1 MKYYSNLIYNCNKTH
16 DAKKELDD
24 LAPNDDLETDNEY
37 LDLLDEVLSKH
48 NRLHNVALTGPYGS
62 GKSSIIASYLKRH
75 PNVEKLSLNISLAA
89 FSSKQ
94 DPDDVDTS
102 LTEEEIQRGILKQI
116 FYKVKPSEIPLS
128 RYRKLHNPSIGKILS
143 VFIVLAI
150 SLIISTYV
158 FDYELF
164 SKNVSLF
171 GKALKR
177 VHAFGALYYIILIIT
192 IAVFLMLLCV
202 FVKATAHISSRLS
215 LSKINVG
222 KVAEVDRQ
230 TSESFFDKNMDE
242 LAYFFEATNYQFVF
256 FEDLDRWGNIE
267 IFSHLRELN
276 SLLNRDDA
284 IKEPIVFVYA
294 IGDDVFQN
302 EEERTKFF
310 DYIIPVIPIMNATNA
325 GEILLDKV
333 KHSKLESKITQD
345 FIFDVSPY
353 IPNIRVLV
361 NIWNEFEVYEPIII
375 KKQGLDLYEE
385 KLLALIIFKNLY
397 PKEFAELELEQG
409 IVKDVFNGKE
419 AYLQTIKKDLQKQIS
434 NLENKIGSTK
444 NEVLKSYKELMTAF
458 LLEVTDYRG
467 IATCFYHRHNSPN
480 IYVEDILSGKQDLR
494 NLKEKGITK
503 IEYISFSGN
512 RNYETDCNIDKLYDK
527 YESRV
532 EFATSTKESQ
542 VRELQSQ
549 LRKLKQRLSKLDL
562 ATVAELI
569 EDQRLDDYLSDEVKK
584 NELLVFLLRRGY
596 IDEQYASYINYFKGN
611 SISKEDQNFIL
622 SVKNRK
628 KLPQSYKLTK
638 VANVVGRLR
647 VAEFGQKEIYN
658 NDLIDYLLLDCSDQN
673 KKLTTFIEQLKDET
687 EDNWSF
693 ISNYLSRRSK
703 ERKIV
708 RRFVEKLAH
717 AWPNMFN
724 YIENRL
730 DLSPEMVDY
739 YLELIFKFAAVPDID
754 AMDASK
760 SISKYLS
767 YTENSLQR
775 FKDIRVSR
783 MTEILDNALS
793 VKFSKEDLSD
803 IPKSMIN
810 HITAKRYYKINK
822 KMLDEILGRLNP
834 DLQKSFNKHA
844 YTNLLK
850 LDRDD
855 NLQMQILEYIYEKD
869 NLSIFMDEV
878 VLADDNIS
886 ESIEAIRDLLDRLK
900 ENEDY
905 QDRLLQHEEF
915 VGGSLLEF
923 TLDEPDQHIWNL
935 VLKNSRVKATWSTVG
950 EYWSSFKFSP
960 ELLQFIQRNTDSII
974 ASDQSVYTQDQ
985 DSVYPQDFVNDLFTN
1000 ATWDDN
1006 TFSNLATC
1014 FKGWRFSGSIS
1025 DIPEQNLKVL
1035 IDQDFF
1041 EFTQEYYDQVKSVSD
1056 ELATTY
1062 ILKHQLEALDKLDNS
1077 ETNELA
1083 ANLLASPFVSSE
1095 LINEIV
1101 KNNLPEQ
1108 VIDQDVA
1115 INLTNKNFDIDESYF
1130 FAIWKYLSNDK
1141 RISWMLDNVAL
1152 LDRNG
1157 FYRCFSELTGVYH
1170 NFFEKYDS
1178 SKEVKLENN
1187 KENETLAERL
1197 CSVGYATSFRVKSDG
1212 KLAVKLKKLS

>member
-256 FEDLDRWGNIE
+256 FEDLDRWGNVE

-409 IVKDVFNGKE
+409 IVKDAFNGKGS
-419 AYLQTIKKDLQKQIS
+419 YLQAIKRNLQKQIS
-434 NLENKIGSTK
+434 NLKNEIESTK
-444 NEVLKSYKELMTAF
+444 TEVLQSYKELMTAF
-458 LLEVTDYRG
+458 LLEATNYQGVT
-467 IATCFYHRHNSPN
+467 TSLYHGYGYSRQEFRA
-480 IYVEDILSGKQDLR
+480 EDILNEKQTLR
-494 NLKEKGITK
+494 DLKEKGINSVN
-503 IEYISFSGN
+503 YISFSDN
-512 RNYETDCNIDKLYDK
+512 REHSTDCNIDKLYDK

-532 EFATSTKESQ
+532 EFATSTKESK
-542 VRELQSQ
+542 VKDLQSQ
-549 LRKLKQRLSKLDL
+549 LQNLKQRMTELDL
-562 ATVAELI
+562 VTLAELI
-569 EDQRLDDYLSDEVKK
+569 ENYPLDDYLPDEVKE
-584 NELLVFLLRRGY
+584 NDLLVFLLRRGY

-611 SISKEDQNFIL
+611 SISREDQNFIL
-622 SVKNRK
+622 AVKNRK
-628 KLPQSYKLTK
+628 RLPQSYKLTK
-638 VANVVGRLR
+638 VANVADRLR
-647 VAEFGQKEIYN
+647 VIDFSQKEIYN
-658 NDLIDYLLLDCSDQN
+658 NDLMDYMLREYSSTDQ
-673 KKLTTFIEQLKDET
+673 KLEAFIKQLTNET
-687 EDNWSF
+687 EDSWLF
-693 ISNYLSRRSK
+693 VSNYLALETDQAKKNRCKFIRILS
-703 ERKIV
+703 
-708 RRFVEKLAH
+708 H
-717 AWPNMFN
+717 AWHNMFN
-724 YIENRL
+724 YIQDRI
-730 DLSPEMVDY
+730 DLSPETVDC
-739 YLELIFKFAAVPDID
+739 YLELIFKFADTSDIKE
-754 AMDASK
+754 MDTSK

-775 FKDIRVSR
+775 FEDIRVSR

-803 IPKSMIN
+803 VPKSMIN

-850 LDRDD
+850 LDLDD

-915 VGGSLLEF
+915 VGVSLSEF

-960 ELLQFIQRNTDSII
+960 ELLQFIQNNIDSII
-974 ASDQSVYTQDQ
+974 ASDRLVCT
-985 DSVYPQDFVNDLFTN
+985 QDFVDDLFIN
-1000 ATWDDN
+1000 ATWDND
-1006 TFSNLATC
+1006 TFSSLAPC
-1014 FKGWRFSGSIS
+1014 FKGLKFSGTIS
-1025 DIPEQNLKVL
+1025 DIPEQNLRVL

-1041 EFTQEYYDQVKSVSD
+1041 KFTQEYYDQVKSVSD
-1056 ELATTY
+1056 ELATAY
-1062 ILKHQLEALDKLDNS
+1062 ILKHQLEALDKLDISDING
-1077 ETNELA
+1077 LA
-1083 ANLLASPFVSSE
+1083 INLLASPSISSE
-1095 LINEIV
+1095 LINRIV
-1101 KNNLPEQ
+1101 DNNLPQ
-1108 VIDQDVA
+1108 KMVDQEVAMNLADKIFDVD
-1115 INLTNKNFDIDESYF
+1115 KQWF
-1130 FAIWKYLSNDK
+1130 FAILENLSDIK
-1141 RISWMLDNVAL
+1141 RVPWMQRNIDL
-1152 LDRNG
+1152 LDRDD
-1157 FYRCFSELTGVYH
+1157 FRQCFSKLPGTYH
-1170 NFFEKYDS
+1170 EFYEKYNS
-1178 SKEVKLENN
+1178 LKEVKLDNT
-1187 KENETLAERL
+1187 KENVALAERL
-1197 CSVGYATSFRVKSDG
+1197 RSVGYITSSRTKNDG
-1212 KLAVKLKKLS
+1212 KLAVKLKKQF

>member
-171 GKALKR
+171 EKALKR

-256 FEDLDRWGNIE
+256 FEDLDRWGNVE

-458 LLEVTDYRG
+458 
-467 IATCFYHRHNSPN
+467 F
-480 IYVEDILSGKQDLR
+480 
-494 NLKEKGITK
+494 
-503 IEYISFSGN
+503 
-512 RNYETDCNIDKLYDK
+512 
-527 YESRV
+527 
-532 EFATSTKESQ
+532 
-542 VRELQSQ
+542 VR
-549 LRKLKQRLSKLDL
+549 
-562 ATVAELI
+562 
-569 EDQRLDDYLSDEVKK
+569 
-584 NELLVFLLRRGY
+584 
-596 IDEQYASYINYFKGN
+596 SY
-611 SISKEDQNFIL
+611 
-622 SVKNRK
+622 
-628 KLPQSYKLTK
+628 
-638 VANVVGRLR
+638 
-647 VAEFGQKEIYN
+647 
-658 NDLIDYLLLDCSDQN
+658 
-673 KKLTTFIEQLKDET
+673 
-687 EDNWSF
+687 
-693 ISNYLSRRSK
+693 
-703 ERKIV
+703 
-708 RRFVEKLAH
+708 
-717 AWPNMFN
+717 
-724 YIENRL
+724 
-730 DLSPEMVDY
+730 
-739 YLELIFKFAAVPDID
+739 
-754 AMDASK
+754 
-760 SISKYLS
+760 
-767 YTENSLQR
+767 
-775 FKDIRVSR
+775 
-783 MTEILDNALS
+783 
-793 VKFSKEDLSD
+793 
-803 IPKSMIN
+803 
-810 HITAKRYYKINK
+810 
-822 KMLDEILGRLNP
+822 
-834 DLQKSFNKHA
+834 
-844 YTNLLK
+844 
-850 LDRDD
+850 
-855 NLQMQILEYIYEKD
+855 
-869 NLSIFMDEV
+869 
-878 VLADDNIS
+878 
-886 ESIEAIRDLLDRLK
+886 
-900 ENEDY
+900 
-905 QDRLLQHEEF
+905 
-915 VGGSLLEF
+915 
-923 TLDEPDQHIWNL
+923 
-935 VLKNSRVKATWSTVG
+935 
-950 EYWSSFKFSP
+950 
-960 ELLQFIQRNTDSII
+960 
-974 ASDQSVYTQDQ
+974 
-985 DSVYPQDFVNDLFTN
+985 
-1000 ATWDDN
+1000 
-1006 TFSNLATC
+1006 
-1014 FKGWRFSGSIS
+1014 
-1025 DIPEQNLKVL
+1025 
-1035 IDQDFF
+1035 
-1041 EFTQEYYDQVKSVSD
+1041 
-1056 ELATTY
+1056 
-1062 ILKHQLEALDKLDNS
+1062 
-1077 ETNELA
+1077 
-1083 ANLLASPFVSSE
+1083 
-1095 LINEIV
+1095 
-1101 KNNLPEQ
+1101 
-1108 VIDQDVA
+1108 
-1115 INLTNKNFDIDESYF
+1115 
-1130 FAIWKYLSNDK
+1130 
-1141 RISWMLDNVAL
+1141 
-1152 LDRNG
+1152 
-1157 FYRCFSELTGVYH
+1157 
-1170 NFFEKYDS
+1170 
-1178 SKEVKLENN
+1178 
-1187 KENETLAERL
+1187 
-1197 CSVGYATSFRVKSDG
+1197 
-1212 KLAVKLKKLS
+1212 

>member
-1 MKYYSNLIYNCNKTH
+1 MGLYSKLIYCKRKSNSEESLH
-16 DAKKELDD
+16 D
-24 LAPNDDLETDNEY
+24 LAPNDNLEADNKY
-37 LDLLDEVLSKH
+37 LNLLDEVLKSAD
-48 NRLHNVALTGPYGS
+48 RLHNVALTGPYGS
-62 GKSSIIASYLKRH
+62 GKSSIIASYLKKH
-75 PNVEKLSLNISLAA
+75 PDVEKISLNISLAT
-89 FSSKQ
+89 FSLKQ
-94 DPDDVDTS
+94 GSGDGGTS
-102 LTEEEIQRGILKQI
+102 SSEEEIQKGILKQI
-116 FYKVKPSEIPLS
+116 FYKVKPSKIPLS
-128 RYRKLHNPSIGKILS
+128 RYRKLHTPSTWKISCVL
-143 VFIVLAI
+143 IVLAMTFGI
-150 SLIISTYV
+150 GSYV
-158 FDYELF
+158 FNYKLW
-164 SKNVSLF
+164 SKNRFLF
-171 GKALKR
+171 DQTLKR
-177 VHAFGALYYIILIIT
+177 VRTSGIPYFIIWIVIICIALSLITILIKA
-192 IAVFLMLLCV
+192 IAYIL
-202 FVKATAHISSRLS
+202 SRLS

-222 KVAEVDRQ
+222 TVAEVDKKS
-230 TSESFFDKNMDE
+230 SESVFDKNMDE
-242 LAYFFEATNYQFVF
+242 LSYFFETTNYRIVF

-276 SLLNRDDA
+276 LLLNRDDA
-284 IKEPIVFVYA
+284 IKEPIIFVYA
-294 IGDDVFQN
+294 LGDDMFKN

-353 IPNIRVLV
+353 IPNIRVLD

-375 KKQGLDLYEE
+375 EGQGLDLHEE

-409 IVKDVFNGKE
+409 IVKDVFNEKE
-419 AYLQTIKKDLQKQIS
+419 SYLQTIKRDLKEQIS
-434 NLENKIGSTK
+434 SLESKIESTK
-444 NEVLKSYKELMTAF
+444 NEVLESHKELMTAF
-458 LLEVTDYRG
+458 LLEATNYQGVT
-467 IATCFYHRHNSPN
+467 TSFYHGYGYPRADF
-480 IYVEDILSGKQDLR
+480 YAKDILSGKQTLSD
-494 NLKEKGITK
+494 LKEKGINK
-503 IEYISFSGN
+503 IDYISFEDN
-512 RNYETDCNIDKLYDK
+512 QEYRTNCNIDELYDK

-532 EFATSTKESQ
+532 ELATSKKESK
-542 VRELQSQ
+542 VRELKSQ

-569 EDQRLDDYLSDEVKK
+569 EDQRLDDYLSNQVKE

-611 SISKEDQNFIL
+611 SISREDQNFIL
-622 SVKNRK
+622 AVKNRK
-628 KLPQSYKLTK
+628 RLPQSYKLTK
-638 VANVVGRLR
+638 VANVADRLR
-647 VAEFGQKEIYN
+647 VVDFSQKEIYN
-658 NDLIDYLLLDCSDQN
+658 NDLMNYMLREYSSTNQ
-673 KKLTTFIEQLKDET
+673 KLKTFIEQLTDEK
-687 EDNWSF
+687 EDSWLF
-693 ISNYLSRRSK
+693 VSNYLSLETNQAKKNRGKFIGILS
-703 ERKIV
+703 
-708 RRFVEKLAH
+708 H

-724 YIENRL
+724 YIQDRI
-730 DLSPEMVDY
+730 DLLPETVDY
-739 YLELIFKFAAVPDID
+739 YLDLIFKFADTSDIK

-767 YTENSLQR
+767 YNTENSLQR
-775 FKDIRVSR
+775 FKDIHVPR

-793 VKFSKEDLSD
+793 VKFSKEDLSGVR
-803 IPKSMIN
+803 KSMVN
-810 HITAKRYYKINK
+810 HIIANRYYEINET
-822 KMLDEILGRLNP
+822 MLYEILGRINP
-834 DLQKSFNKHA
+834 DLQRGFNKHA

-855 NLQMQILEYIYEKD
+855 KLQMKILEYIYEKD

-915 VGGSLLEF
+915 VGISLSEF

-935 VLKNSRVKATWSTVG
+935 VLKNSRVKATWFTVV

-960 ELLQFIQRNTDSII
+960 ELFQFIQNNTDSII
-974 ASDQSVYTQDQ
+974 ASDRLVCT
-985 DSVYPQDFVNDLFTN
+985 QDFVDNLFIN

-1062 ILKHQLEALDKLDNS
+1062 VLKHQLEALDKLDNS
-1077 ETNELA
+1077 EINELA

-1152 LDRNG
+1152 LDRDD

-1187 KENETLAERL
+1187 KENETLAKRL
-1197 CSVGYATSFRVKSDG
+1197 CSVGYATSFRVKNDG

>member
-1 MKYYSNLIYNCNKTH
+1 MGLYSKLIYCKRKSNSEESLH
-16 DAKKELDD
+16 D
-24 LAPNDDLETDNEY
+24 LAPNDNLEADNKY
-37 LDLLDEVLSKH
+37 LNLLDEVLKSAD
-48 NRLHNVALTGPYGS
+48 RLHNVALTGPYGS
-62 GKSSIIASYLKRH
+62 GKSSIIASYLKKH
-75 PNVEKLSLNISLAA
+75 PDVEKISLNISLAT
-89 FSSKQ
+89 FSLKQ
-94 DPDDVDTS
+94 GSGDGGTS
-102 LTEEEIQRGILKQI
+102 SSEEEIQKGILKQI
-116 FYKVKPSEIPLS
+116 FYKVKPSKIPLS
-128 RYRKLHNPSIGKILS
+128 RYRKLHTPSTWKISCVL
-143 VFIVLAI
+143 IVLAMTFGI
-150 SLIISTYV
+150 GSYV
-158 FDYELF
+158 FNYKLW
-164 SKNVSLF
+164 SKNRFLF
-171 GKALKR
+171 DQTLKR
-177 VHAFGALYYIILIIT
+177 VRTSGIPYFIIWIVIICIALSLITILIKA
-192 IAVFLMLLCV
+192 IAYIL
-202 FVKATAHISSRLS
+202 SRLS

-222 KVAEVDRQ
+222 TVAEVDKKS
-230 TSESFFDKNMDE
+230 SESVFDKNMDE
-242 LAYFFEATNYQFVF
+242 LSYFFETTNYRIVF

-276 SLLNRDDA
+276 LLLNRDDA
-284 IKEPIVFVYA
+284 IKEPIIFVYA
-294 IGDDVFQN
+294 LGDDMFKN

-353 IPNIRVLV
+353 IPNIRVLD

-375 KKQGLDLYEE
+375 EGQGLDLSEE

-397 PKEFAELELEQG
+397 PQDFAELELEQG

-419 AYLQTIKKDLQKQIS
+419 SYLQTIKRDLKEQIS
-434 NLENKIGSTK
+434 SLESKIESTK
-444 NEVLKSYKELMTAF
+444 NEVLESHKELMTAF
-458 LLEVTDYRG
+458 LLE
-467 IATCFYHRHNSPN
+467 ATNYQGVATSFYHGYGYSRQEFRA
-480 IYVEDILSGKQDLR
+480 EDILSGKQDLR
-494 NLKEKGITK
+494 NLKEKEITK

-512 RNYETDCNIDKLYDK
+512 RNYKTDCNIDKLYDK
-527 YESRV
+527 YESRI
-532 EFATSTKESQ
+532 EIATSTKESQ
-542 VRELQSQ
+542 VRKLQSQ

-569 EDQRLDDYLSDEVKK
+569 EDQRLDDYLSNQVKE

-622 SVKNRK
+622 AVKNRK
-628 KLPQSYKLTK
+628 RLPQSYKLTK
-638 VANVVGRLR
+638 VANVADRLR

-658 NDLIDYLLLDCSDQN
+658 NDLIDYLLSDCSDQN
-673 KKLTTFIEQLKDET
+673 KKLTTFIEQLTDET
-687 EDNWSF
+687 EDSWSF
-693 ISNYLSRRSK
+693 ISNYLSLETNQAKKNRGKFIGILS
-703 ERKIV
+703 
-708 RRFVEKLAH
+708 H
-717 AWPNMFN
+717 AWPNMFS
-724 YIENRL
+724 YIKNRL

-739 YLELIFKFAAVPDID
+739 YLELIFKFAEVPDIE
-754 AMDASK
+754 AMDDGSK
-760 SISKYLS
+760 EISKHLS

-775 FKDIRVSR
+775 FKEVEVSR
-783 MTEILDNALS
+783 MTKILDNALS

-803 IPKSMIN
+803 VPKSMVN
-810 HITAKRYYKINK
+810 HISANRYYEINE
-822 KMLDEILGRLNP
+822 KMLYEILGRLEP
-834 DLQKSFNKHA
+834 DLQQGFNKHA

-850 LDRDD
+850 LDHDKEPQIQILRYIREED
-855 NLQMQILEYIYEKD
+855 NLL
-869 NLSIFMDEV
+869 IFMDEV

-886 ESIEAIRDLLDRLK
+886 ESIKAIRDLLDRLK

-915 VGGSLLEF
+915 VGISLSEF

-935 VLKNSRVKATWSTVG
+935 VLKNSRVKATWFTVG

-960 ELLQFIQRNTDSII
+960 ELFQFIQNNTDSII
-974 ASDQSVYTQDQ
+974 ASDRLVCT
-985 DSVYPQDFVNDLFTN
+985 QDFVDNLFIN

-1062 ILKHQLEALDKLDNS
+1062 VLKHQLEALDKLDNS
-1077 ETNELA
+1077 EINELA

-1152 LDRNG
+1152 LDRDG

-1187 KENETLAERL
+1187 KENETLAKRL
-1197 CSVGYATSFRVKSDG
+1197 CSVGYATSFRVKNDG

>member
-1 MKYYSNLIYNCNKTH
+1 MGLYSKLIYCKRKSNS
-16 DAKKELDD
+16 KESLHD
-24 LAPNDDLETDNEY
+24 LAPNDNLEADNKY
-37 LDLLDEVLSKH
+37 LNLLDEVLKSAD
-48 NRLHNVALTGPYGS
+48 RLHNVALTGPYGS
-62 GKSSIIASYLKRH
+62 GKSSIIASYLKKH
-75 PNVEKLSLNISLAA
+75 PDVEKISLNISLAT
-89 FSSKQ
+89 FSLKQ
-94 DPDDVDTS
+94 GSGDGGTS
-102 LTEEEIQRGILKQI
+102 SSEEEIQKGILKQI
-116 FYKVKPSEIPLS
+116 FYKVKPSKIPLS
-128 RYRKLHNPSIGKILS
+128 RYRKLHTPSTWKISCFL
-143 VFIVLAI
+143 IVLAMTFGI
-150 SLIISTYV
+150 GSYV
-158 FDYELF
+158 FNYKLW
-164 SKNVSLF
+164 SKNRFLF
-171 GKALKR
+171 DQTLKR
-177 VHAFGALYYIILIIT
+177 VRTSGIPYFIIWIVIICIALSLITILIKA
-192 IAVFLMLLCV
+192 IAYIL
-202 FVKATAHISSRLS
+202 SRLS

-222 KVAEVDRQ
+222 TVAEVDKKY
-230 TSESFFDKNMDE
+230 SESVFDKNMDE
-242 LAYFFEATNYQFVF
+242 LSYFFETTNYRIVF

-333 KHSKLESKITQD
+333 KHSKLEPKITQD

-375 KKQGLDLYEE
+375 ERQGLSLSEE
-385 KLLALIIFKNLY
+385 KLLALVIFKNLY
-397 PKEFAELELEQG
+397 PQDFAELELEQG
-409 IVKDVFNGKE
+409 IVKDVFSGKD
-419 AYLQTIKKDLQKQIS
+419 AYLRTIKGDLQKKIS
-434 NLENKIGSTK
+434 NLENKIESTK
-444 NEVLKSYKELMTAF
+444 NEVLESYKEVITAF

-467 IATCFYHRHNSPN
+467 IAIYFYHRHYSPD
-480 IYVEDILSGKQDLR
+480 IHAEDILSGKQDLR
-494 NLKEKGITK
+494 NLKEKEITK

-512 RNYETDCNIDKLYDK
+512 RNYETDFNIDKLYDK

-532 EFATSTKESQ
+532 EIATSTKESQ

-596 IDEQYASYINYFKGN
+596 IDEQYANYINYFKGN

-622 SVKNRK
+622 AVKNRK
-628 KLPQSYKLTK
+628 RLPQSYKLTK
-638 VANVVGRLR
+638 VANVADRLR

-673 KKLTTFIEQLKDET
+673 KKLTTFIEQLIDET
-687 EDNWSF
+687 EDSWSF
-693 ISNYLSRRSK
+693 ISNYLSLETNQAKKNRGKFIGILS
-703 ERKIV
+703 
-708 RRFVEKLAH
+708 H
-717 AWPNMFN
+717 AWPKMFS
-724 YIENRL
+724 YIKNRL

-739 YLELIFKFAAVPDID
+739 YLELIFKFAAVPDIEE
-754 AMDASK
+754 MDK
-760 SISKYLS
+760 SEVISKYLS

-775 FKDIRVSR
+775 FKEVEVSR
-783 MTEILDNALS
+783 MTKILDNALS

-803 IPKSMIN
+803 VPKSMVN
-810 HITAKRYYKINK
+810 HISANRYYEINE
-822 KMLDEILGRLNP
+822 KMLYEILGRLEP
-834 DLQKSFNKHA
+834 DLQQGFNKHA

-850 LDRDD
+850 LDHDKEPQIQILRYIREED
-855 NLQMQILEYIYEKD
+855 NLL
-869 NLSIFMDEV
+869 IFMDRV

-886 ESIEAIRDLLDRLK
+886 ESIDAISDLLGRLK

-905 QDRLLQHEEF
+905 QNRLLQHEEY
-915 VGGSLLEF
+915 VGDKLSEF
-923 TLDEPDQHIWNL
+923 TSDKPDQHIWNL
-935 VLKNSRVKATWSTVG
+935 VLNNNKVKATWITVN
-950 EYWSSFKFSP
+950 EYWSSFKFSR

-974 ASDQSVYTQDQ
+974 ASDQSVYT
-985 DSVYPQDFVNDLFTN
+985 QDFVNDLFTN

-1014 FKGWRFSGSIS
+1014 FKEWRFSGSIS

-1062 ILKHQLEALDKLDNS
+1062 ILKHQLEALDKLHNS
-1077 ETNELA
+1077 EINELA

-1141 RISWMLDNVAL
+1141 RISWLLDNVAL

-1187 KENETLAERL
+1187 KENETLAKRL
-1197 CSVGYATSFRVKSDG
+1197 CSVGYATSFRVKNDG
-1212 KLAVKLKKLS
+1212 KLAVKLKKIS